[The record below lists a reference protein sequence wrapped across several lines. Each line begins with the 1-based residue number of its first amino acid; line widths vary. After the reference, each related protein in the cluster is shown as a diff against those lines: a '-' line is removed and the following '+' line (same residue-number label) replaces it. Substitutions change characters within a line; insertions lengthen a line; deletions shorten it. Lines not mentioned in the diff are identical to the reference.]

1 MHFKYKKLTADILT
15 RYLLIFARH
24 YVCTV
29 QVYICLM
36 SNIFVF
42 CIINM
47 YTYTALQSLLCNS
60 SFLSVAQKY
69 PNIHVLPLL
78 PSLLISFQQSSKTVS
93 FLPVTIPS
101 NLRTNLNAPVPTPML
116 CPMMIH
122 SLTPSILSRFIC
134 HAASNRWSGVF
145 SKLAS
150 WRTESRIL
158 LRPKRVMP
166 RTSPLYVITSARSC
180 MWRGSISMSPI
191 TTSISSM
198 IVLRAASIPKTSRIS
213 ITEFV
218 FVLEP
223 FTPSVVM
230 QALRPYPSTSNALRP
245 LSSVLMMARAA
256 SG

>member
-1 MHFKYKKLTADILT
+1 MNVCRDIQICTCTYILYKPPVHLLETPPNSVKGLKLFT
-15 RYLLIFARH
+15 
-24 YVCTV
+24 
-29 QVYICLM
+29 M
-36 SNIFVF
+36 
-42 CIINM
+42 M
-47 YTYTALQSLLCNS
+47 S
-60 SFLSVAQKY
+60 SFFFFSFLLFLYVFIVNNKN
-69 PNIHVLPLL
+69 PKIFHILPFF
-78 PSLLISFQQSSKTVS
+78 PCLLISFQQSSKTVS
-93 FLPVTIPS
+93 FLPITTPS

-116 CPMMIH
+116 WPMIIH

-150 WRTESRIL
+150 CRTESRIL

-180 MWRGSISMSPI
+180 MWRGSMSMSPI

-198 IVLRAASIPKTSRIS
+198 IVLRAASIPRTSRIS